1 MSQRLDDTC
10 GRENS
15 SRARKPSRGL
25 LPSVLVACTTAFL
38 TVAANPV
45 LAGNGVKV
53 FSDSAGDSISLFGII
68 DVGVLYQSNSTST
81 VGTNHGNIVR
91 LAENGL
97 RESEWGI
104 KGSSGNLGIGGDTT
118 AFFNLESH
126 FDTTTGQLHGT
137 GDVVSQATPLFRRQ
151 SNVGLTGNWGTIIA
165 GRQYGPALLADV
177 DTEPRAFKENFSNL
191 YAWAYDTLATNNA
204 SILPQN
210 INTNNDVGIFFENA
224 LQYRNT
230 WGPVTIGVMH
240 SFGGTNQ
247 GWKYNSADAV
257 GVEYKGPVI
266 VSGSYQ
272 QMIDQVT
279 GKTDVK
285 QWSGGFAVPY
295 KKFTFHTLFI
305 QAIDNYAATGS
316 AYAKVDSLGAG
327 VDWQWSKRNSATL
340 AYYYNHD
347 QLHSGDYS
355 HDVVLSDDFHMTS
368 WLTAYVDLAYVNQGP
383 TATILTT
390 IVADAYVQ
398 PGMNTTYAMTGL
410 NFSF

>member
-1 MSQRLDDTC
+1 MSQCLHDARRQEHSCRANKANRNL
-10 GRENS
+10 RS
-15 SRARKPSRGL
+15 SVRA
-25 LPSVLVACTTAFL
+25 ACIAALL
-38 TVAANPV
+38 TVAARPV
-45 LAGNGVKV
+45 FAGNGVKV

-68 DVGVLYQSNSTST
+68 DVGLLYQSNSTPAN
-81 VGTNHGNIVR
+81 GANHGNIVR

-104 KGSSGNLGIGGDTT
+104 KGSSGDLGIGGKTT

-137 GDVVSQATPLFRRQ
+137 GDVVSQPTPLFRRQ
-151 SNVGLTGNWGTIIA
+151 ANVGLTGNWGTLIA
-165 GRQYGPALLADV
+165 GRQYGPALLAAV

-210 INTNNDVGIFFENA
+210 INTNNDVGIFFSNA
-224 LQYRNT
+224 IQYRNT
-230 WGPVTIGVMH
+230 WGPVTVGVMH

-247 GWKYNSADAV
+247 GLKYNSADAV

-266 VSGSYQ
+266 LSGSYQ

-279 GKTDVK
+279 GKTDLK

-295 KKFTFHTLFI
+295 KQFTFHTLFI
-305 QAIDNYAATGS
+305 QATDNYASTGA
-316 AYAKVDSLGAG
+316 AYAKINSWGAG
-327 VDWQWSKRNSATL
+327 IDWQWSKRNSATL

-347 QLHSGDYS
+347 LLHSSDYS

-368 WLTAYVDLAYVNQGP
+368 WLTAYVDLAYANQGSA
-383 TATILTT
+383 ATILTT

-398 PGMNTTYAMTGL
+398 PGMNTTYVMTGL